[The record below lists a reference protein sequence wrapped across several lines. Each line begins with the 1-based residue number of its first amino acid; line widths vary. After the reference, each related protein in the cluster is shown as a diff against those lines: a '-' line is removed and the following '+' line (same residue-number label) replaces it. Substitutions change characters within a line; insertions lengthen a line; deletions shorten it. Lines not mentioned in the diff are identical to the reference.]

1 MEFINYLTPP
11 AKEILNMVRLAN
23 FQVIENSSKCKN
35 KSIFGWQE
43 SKIVII
49 CTNNIV
55 KHGQPHIYITETLL
69 HEAVH
74 VAQSCKGGSFH
85 ISKKLMPLPPEKL
98 VDVKKS
104 NSLSNSSS
112 ATEHEAHWMENK
124 PEKVKYVLNKFCF

>member
-23 FQVIENSSKCKN
+23 FQIIENGSRCNNKN
-35 KSIFGWQE
+35 VFGW
-43 SKIVII
+43 KDTKVITI
-49 CTNNIV
+49 CTNNIISY
-55 KHGQPHIYITETLL
+55 GQPHIYITETLL

-98 VDVKKS
+98 VDVKQS
-104 NSLSNSSS
+104 ISISSNSST
-112 ATEHEAHWMENK
+112 TEHEAYWMEDK

>member
-11 AKEILNMVRLAN
+11 VKEILNMVRLAN
-23 FQVIENSSKCKN
+23 FQIIENGSRCNNKN
-35 KSIFGWQE
+35 VFGW
-43 SKIVII
+43 KDTKVITI

-55 KHGQPHIYITETLL
+55 SHGQPHIYVTETLL

-98 VDVKKS
+98 VDVKQS
-104 NSLSNSSS
+104 ISISINSST
-112 ATEHEAHWMENK
+112 TEHEAYWMEDK